1 MNAPPDFRRA
11 ASHALWL
18 ALALTFACPL
28 PGLADEHPD
37 ARRQ

>member
-18 ALALTFACPL
+18 ALALTFACP
-28 PGLADEHPD
+28 D
-37 ARRQ
+37 RKSVV

>member
-18 ALALTFACPL
+18 ALALTFA
-28 PGLADEHPD
+28 
-37 ARRQ
+37 

>member
-18 ALALTFACPL
+18 ALALTFAC
-28 PGLADEHPD
+28 
-37 ARRQ
+37 